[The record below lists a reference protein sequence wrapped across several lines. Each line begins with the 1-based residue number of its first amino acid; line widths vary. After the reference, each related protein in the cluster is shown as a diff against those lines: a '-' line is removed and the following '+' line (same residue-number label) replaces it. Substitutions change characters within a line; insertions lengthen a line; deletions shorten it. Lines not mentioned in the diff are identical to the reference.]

1 MRVATSGVAS
11 AALFGTLVVILAVF
25 GVDVLRSGFL
35 AGPPGSGPS
44 LPANS
49 SAAALLVGGTFGG
62 FALAGVLGWWLLAP
76 IGSLYP
82 RFALAVC
89 SSFATVVLMLIG
101 QPVHQWLGQRG
112 LLAFAALLAAG
123 AIAFAWR
130 ARRAARSP

>member
-1 MRVATSGVAS
+1 VATAGVAA
-11 AALFGTLVVILAVF
+11 AALFGTMVVILAVF

-44 LPANS
+44 VAGGS
-49 SAAALLVGGTFGG
+49 TAAGLLVGGTFGG
-62 FALAGVLGWWLLAP
+62 FVLAGILAWWLLAP

-82 RFALAVC
+82 RTALAVC

-101 QPVHQWLGQRG
+101 QPVHQLFGQRG

-123 AIAFAWR
+123 AAVFAR
-130 ARRAARSP
+130 KARRAAQNQ